1 MASSLHSGP
10 ARDLYRAMKD
20 DNGAP
25 LVDPNH
31 LGVRTTGPHI
41 DIESDALGLVHPGMG
56 GMSVTPDDPM
66 DLHRHFRP
74 RSLGGRGK
82 WPVWV
87 ISSARIADPLAARQD
102 RPTHWQIEPSF
113 RMALAAY
120 ESALAETAP
129 HWSRARV

>member
-1 MASSLHSGP
+1 MASSLPSTP

-41 DIESDALGLVHPGMG
+41 DIESDALGLVHPGTG
-56 GMSVTPDDPM
+56 GMSVTPDDPIHM
-66 DLHRHFRP
+66 PRHFRP
-74 RSLGGRGK
+74 RDLGGRGK
-82 WPVWV
+82 RPVWL